1 MEEAGLAVDFY
12 EVRFYLNIDQ
22 LGESLINWLIN
33 RRHYN
38 QIYYYTYEFD
48 YPLGNKLFHLD
59 G

>member
-22 LGESLINWLIN
+22 LDESLINWLIN

-38 QIYYYTYEFD
+38 EYIIILTS
-48 YPLGNKLFHLD
+48 LIIL
-59 G
+59 